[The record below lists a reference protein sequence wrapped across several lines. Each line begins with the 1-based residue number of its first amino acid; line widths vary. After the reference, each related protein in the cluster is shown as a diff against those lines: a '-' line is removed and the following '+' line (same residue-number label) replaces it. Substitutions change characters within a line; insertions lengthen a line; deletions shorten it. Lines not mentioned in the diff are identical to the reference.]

1 MAWYDARV
9 TAFVGLTGGIASG
22 KSTVGRLFAEL
33 GATVIDADQVA
44 REVVERGSEGL
55 AEIVTAFGN
64 DVLSADGTLDRKKLA
79 AIVFDDAPARKRL
92 EAITH
97 PRIFAR
103 SMQRMAEAAAREEKL
118 AIYEATLLV
127 ENGSYKMLHA
137 LVVVAASEATQI
149 RRVAARDGI
158 DEAAARRRL
167 AAQSSLDAKL
177 AVADYVIWNDGD
189 LAALTTRTREV
200 HAALLARFAG

>member
-1 MAWYDARV
+1 M

-22 KSTVGRLFAEL
+22 KSTVGRLFREL
-33 GATVIDADQVA
+33 GATVVDADQVA

-64 DVLSADGTLDRKKLA
+64 DVLAADGTLDRKRLA
-79 AIVFDDAPARKRL
+79 TIVFGDDAARKRL
-92 EAITH
+92 EGITH

-103 SMQRMAEAAAREEKL
+103 SMQVMAAAAARGERL

-127 ENGSYKMLHA
+127 ENGSYKMLQA

-149 RRVAARDGI
+149 RRVAERDGI
-158 DEAAARRRL
+158 DETAARQRI
-167 AAQSSLDAKL
+167 AAQSPLEAKL

-189 LAALTTRTREV
+189 LDALDARTREV